1 MTGLEDVSEHR
12 GSMGRGQHLIYVQC
26 GIAKTVAFEAGEMP
40 FPGRFYLCIS
50 A

>member
-1 MTGLEDVSEHR
+1 MTDLEEVSEYR

-26 GIAKTVAFEAGEMP
+26 GTAKIVVFETGKMP
-40 FPGRFYLCIS
+40 FLGRFYLCIS